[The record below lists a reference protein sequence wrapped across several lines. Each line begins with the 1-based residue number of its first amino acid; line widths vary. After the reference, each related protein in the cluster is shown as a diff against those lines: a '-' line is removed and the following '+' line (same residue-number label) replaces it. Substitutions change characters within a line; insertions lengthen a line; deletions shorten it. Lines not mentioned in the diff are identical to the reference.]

1 MVIYSIKSYLSLS
14 LPRVYMKVLFVH
26 AKSKADILPILKKVK
41 ISGRIGLVSNIQHLH
56 KLEEA
61 KKFLGEKAIVG
72 GQILGCDV
80 SSALRIKDKVDSYLY
95 IGTGKFHPIGV
106 ALKTGKPVYIANP
119 LTNEFSKV
127 EEEQIEQMRKE
138 TKGKYLKFLYA
149 KKVGILLS
157 IKPGQFHPKQYLD
170 LNKKLDIAERIRKK
184 YKKETY
190 IFVFNT
196 LNYNEL
202 NNFPD
207 IECWINTACPRIEY
221 KNIIY
226 VGDINL
232 QENEHKA

>member
-1 MVIYSIKSYLSLS
+1 MKTKLRYTK
-14 LPRVYMKVLFVH
+14 MKVLFVH

-61 KKFLGEKAIVG
+61 KKFLGEKAIIG

-80 SSALRIKDKVDSYLY
+80 SKALMIKDKVDSYLY

-106 ALKTGKPVYIANP
+106 AFKTGKPTYIANP
-119 LTNEFSKV
+119 LTNEFSQVSEEEV
-127 EEEQIEQMRKE
+127 EEIRKE
-138 TKGKYLKFLYA
+138 TKGKYLKFLHA
-149 KKVGILLS
+149 KKVGILVS

-170 LNKKLDIAERIRKK
+170 LRQKLDMAETIKRK
-184 YKKETY
+184 YNKETY
-190 IFVFNT
+190 VFVFNT

-207 IECWINTACPRIEY
+207 IGCWVNTACPRISY
-221 KNIIY
+221 KGVIN
-226 VGDINL
+226 VSDINL
-232 QENEHKA
+232 QEEKFKR